1 MAIQDQKKNRRIE
14 FRLTESEMD
23 FFLACF
29 AKSNCRTHSQFF
41 CKILHNTKVV
51 QVPLFGINN
60 VLNELIAFRRQI
72 EGIATN
78 VNQMARHLNE
88 SQKESILGYNV
99 SKMLEILPKVQDL
112 QKELDA
118 KTASI
123 QSSYIDYLNKS
134 YQDED

>member
-1 MAIQDQKKNRRIE
+1 MAIQVQKKSHRIE
-14 FRLTESEMD
+14 FRLTESEHK
-23 FFLACF
+23 FFLECF

-41 CKILHNTKVV
+41 CKLLHKTKIV
-51 QVPLFGINN
+51 QLPLFGQNN

-88 SQKESILGYNV
+88 SKNESILGYNV
-99 SKMLEILPKVQDL
+99 SKMLELLPKVQDL